1 MVFLSKR
8 IRQNDLEELEGRG
21 SGDHAA
27 SKLLFESQSGFHDED
42 AVERIA
48 VSQNAQDPN
57 RSLHIAR
64 KAPRRSP
71 RHTLLTHCLAH
82 GST

>member
-21 SGDHAA
+21 KG
-27 SKLLFESQSGFHDED
+27 ESQSGFHDED